1 MAKKVETKQLKV
13 APGDDSFLNKEASKK
28 EIKKGNFTKVTT
40 LSFDEVDPS
49 KE

>member
-1 MAKKVETKQLKV
+1 MVKKEHKKPKV
-13 APGDDSFLNKEASKK
+13 APGDYTLLNKDASKGD
-28 EIKKGNFTKVTT
+28 IKKGNYTKVTT